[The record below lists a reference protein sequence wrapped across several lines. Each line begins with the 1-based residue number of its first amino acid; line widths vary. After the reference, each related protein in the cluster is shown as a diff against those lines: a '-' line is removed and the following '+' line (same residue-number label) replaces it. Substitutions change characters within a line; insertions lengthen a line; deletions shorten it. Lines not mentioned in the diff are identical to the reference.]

1 MKMTAILPGL
11 MAGVAI
17 IMPHQSEAANPQPWE
32 TPAVNH
38 INCEAP
44 RAEYFA
50 YETPELAL
58 LSDKYRSSRFML
70 LDGKWKFKFVEHL
83 YQRPTD
89 FYKPTFDD
97 SEWDD
102 FKVPGLWEINGY
114 GVPMYRRKK
123 YAWYKQF
130 ESNPPTVP
138 VENNYVGSYRRT
150 FTIPDHWKNQRIFL
164 HVGSATSNLQVWING
179 RFAGYSEDS
188 KMAAEFD
195 VTPYVKPGNNLIAL
209 QIMRWCDGT
218 YIEDQDFWRLS
229 GLSRETYL
237 YCRPVSHIDDISI
250 TPKLSDDFNSAS
262 IEIATTSVKSNGHK
276 LKTVLTA
283 PDGTVLSEQTAVI
296 SGEKAVLSIPVDTP
310 QLWSAESPSL
320 YSLTLT
326 LTDKSGNIKESIAQ
340 NVGLRTVTVH
350 GTNLLVN
357 GKPIL
362 IKGVNRHE
370 MDPATGYHVTV
381 DRMLEDIR
389 IMKENNINA
398 VRTCHYPDD
407 PVWYDLCDRHG
418 LYVVAEANVESHGMG
433 YGERTLA
440 KREDY
445 YTSHLERNI
454 ANVTSL
460 RNHPSIIIWSMG
472 NESGDGPTF
481 EKIYDWIKSY
491 DPTRPVQY
499 EQAANRR
506 HTDIFCPMYYD
517 YDKTEAYALNPQK
530 PLIQCEYAHAMGNS
544 LGGFSD
550 YWNMIRRYPALQG
563 GFIWDFADQGF
574 RETDT
579 GGRIIYS
586 FAGDYE
592 PDLSS
597 ESNFNC
603 NGLVSP
609 DRRPNPHMAE
619 VRYMQQNIWTSVTD
633 WEKGEIEIFNEN
645 FFTNLAP
652 YYLKWVLI
660 ADGISAKEGYIWNL
674 DIEAQSRKRIT
685 IPEISGSDTRNC
697 KEALLNV
704 EYRLKES
711 QPMLEA
717 GHCVAYQQL
726 TARPYESFSC
736 ELRTSDTQVSMH
748 PSLGYLKVAASDTE
762 YTFNKLTGFID
773 RISVAGTD
781 MLVPGHPLKPNF
793 WRAPTDNDYGVNLQ
807 KRFAPWRDPVYRLE
821 SFTVSGNDS
830 CRRIEA
836 SYTMENLA
844 GPLLHLTYDISSSG
858 QIRVNQRLQRASSSD
873 SIPGFFRYGMQT
885 VMPGQFSTIRYYGK
899 GPGESYMD
907 RNAAQTIG
915 VYNQSVSSQY
925 YPYVRPQETGNKTA
939 LRWWKVVN
947 DGGMGLC
954 FHSDREFS
962 ASALD
967 RLTGDMDDGA
977 DKYIHQSHGN
987 SVNPRPLT
995 SVQIDGAQQGL
1006 GCIDSWKSEPRPQY
1020 MLHHD
1025 NYDFTFVITPILSD
1039 NQNGSCKNAD
1049 I

>member
-1 MKMTAILPGL
+1 
-11 MAGVAI
+11 MAGAAI
-17 IMPHQSEAANPQPWE
+17 TMPLTGISAEPQPWE
-32 TPAVNH
+32 TPSVNH
-38 INCEAP
+38 INREAP
-44 RAEYFA
+44 RSEYFA
-50 YETPELAL
+50 YETPELAVAA
-58 LSDKYRSSRFML
+58 DKYRSARFL
-70 LDGKWKFKFVEHL
+70 SLDGKWKFKFVEHL
-83 YQRPTD
+83 HQRPTD
-89 FYKPTFDD
+89 FYKTAFDD

-102 FKVPGLWEINGY
+102 FNVPAMWELNGY
-114 GVPMYRRKK
+114 GTPIYRRKK

-130 ESNPPTVP
+130 ESNPPSVP
-138 VENNYVGSYRRT
+138 AENNYVGTYRRHIT
-150 FTIPDHWKNQRIFL
+150 VPPGWKGNRIYL

-195 VTPYVKPGNNLIAL
+195 VTPYIHSGDNLIAFQL
-209 QIMRWCDGT
+209 MRWCDGT

-237 YCRPVSHIDDISI
+237 YCRPQSHMDDIGI
-250 TPKLSDDFNSAS
+250 TPTLSEDFDKGTVNIDLTA
-262 IEIATTSVKSNGHK
+262 VRSNG
-276 LKTVLTA
+276 LRIEARLID
-283 PDGTVLSEQTAVI
+283 PDGKYITEQTGRI
-296 SGEKAVLSIPVDTP
+296 SDGSANLSIPVSAP
-310 QLWSAESPSL
+310 QLWSAESPAL
-320 YSLTLT
+320 YRLTLT
-326 LTDKSGNIKESIAQ
+326 LTGKDGKAIETVSKNI
-340 NVGLRTVTVH
+340 GFRTVTIS

-370 MDPATGYHVTV
+370 MDPATGYHVTI

-407 PVWYDLCDRHG
+407 PVWYDLCDRYG

-433 YGERTLA
+433 YGEHTLA

-445 YTSHLERNI
+445 FTSHLERNI

-481 EKIYDWIKSY
+481 ERIYDWIKAY

-517 YDKTEAYALNPQK
+517 YEETEAYALNPQK

-544 LGGFSD
+544 LGGFRD
-550 YWNMIRRYPALQG
+550 YWDLIRRYPALQG
-563 GFIWDFADQGF
+563 GFIWDFVDQGF
-574 RETDT
+574 RETDAN
-579 GGRIIYS
+579 GRIIYS

-603 NGLVSP
+603 NGLISP
-609 DRRPNPHMAE
+609 DRKPNPHMAE
-619 VRYMQQNIWTSVTD
+619 VRYIQQNIWTSVTD
-633 WEKGEIEIFNEN
+633 WQKGEIEIFNEN

-652 YYLKWVLI
+652 YYLKWALVS
-660 ADGISAKEGYIWNL
+660 DGKTIKEGYIR
-674 DIEAQSRKRIT
+674 DIDAAPQARTRIT
-685 IPEISGSDTRNC
+685 IPEIAGADTLNC
-697 KEALLNV
+697 KETFLNV
-704 EYRLKES
+704 EYRLQEC

-717 GHCVAYQQL
+717 GHCAAYQQITAKPYTAFSCDL
-726 TARPYESFSC
+726 TA
-736 ELRTSDTQVSMH
+736 SDAPAYVY
-748 PSLGYLKVAASDTE
+748 PSLGNLRISASGTE

-773 RISVAGTD
+773 RITVSGTD
-781 MLVPGHPLKPNF
+781 MLASGHPLKPNF

-807 KRFAPWRDPVYRLE
+807 QRFAPWRDPQYQLE
-821 SFTVSGNDS
+821 SFTIMGNDS

-836 SYTMENLA
+836 TYTIANIA
-844 GPLLHLTYDISSSG
+844 GPRLYLTYDIAGSG
-858 QIRVNQRLQRASSSD
+858 QMRVRQRLQRAADTD
-873 SIPGFFRYGMQT
+873 SVPGFFRYGMQA
-885 VMPGQFSTIRYYGK
+885 VMPGQFSTIHYYGK
-899 GPGESYMD
+899 GPGESYID
-907 RNAAQTIG
+907 RNSSQIIG
-915 VYNQSVSSQY
+915 IYDQSVSSQY
-925 YPYVRPQETGNKTA
+925 YPYIRPQETGNKTA

-954 FHSDREFS
+954 FHSDKEFS

-967 RLTGDMDDGA
+967 RCIDDMDDGA
-977 DKYIHQSHGN
+977 NKYIHQSHGN
-987 SVNPRPLT
+987 SVIPRPLT

-1020 MLHHD
+1020 MLPHGD
-1025 NYDFTFVITPILSD
+1025 YDFTFVVTPLRSD
-1039 NQNGSCKNAD
+1039 NSGGSYKNTD

>member
-1 MKMTAILPGL
+1 MKLSILLPGL

-17 IMPHQSEAANPQPWE
+17 SMSQPVGASTPDPWE

-38 INCEAP
+38 INRQAP
-44 RAEYFA
+44 RSEYFA
-50 YETPELAL
+50 FENNDAAVAA
-58 LSDKYRSSRFML
+58 DKHKSSRFMS

-83 YQRPTD
+83 WERPTD
-89 FYKPTFDD
+89 FYQTGFDD
-97 SEWDD
+97 SEWVD
-102 FKVPGLWEINGY
+102 FNVPGLWEINGY
-114 GVPMYRRKK
+114 GTPIYRRKK

-130 ESNPPTVP
+130 ESNPPAVP
-138 VENNYVGSYRRT
+138 SENNYVGSYRRR
-150 FTIPDHWKNQRIFL
+150 FSIPADWKGGRVFL
-164 HVGSATSNLQVWING
+164 HVGSATSNLLVWING
-179 RFAGYSEDS
+179 RYVGYSEDS

-195 VTPYVKPGNNLIAL
+195 VTPYLSKGQNLIAMQL
-209 QIMRWCDGT
+209 MRWCDGT

-237 YCRPVSHIDDISI
+237 YFRPNSRLDDIGI
-250 TPKLSDDFNSAS
+250 NTTLADDFSQ
-262 IEIATTSVKSNGHK
+262 ATVDVDLTSVNANGLTVSAQ
-276 LKTVLTA
+276 LKA
-283 PDGTVLSEQTAVI
+283 PDGTLIGTRNATIGNGTASI
-296 SGEKAVLSIPVDTP
+296 SIPVTKP
-310 QLWSAESPSL
+310 RLWSAESPDL
-320 YSLTLT
+320 YNLTLT
-326 LTDKSGNIKESIAQ
+326 LADKHGTVKEAIAQ
-340 NVGLRTVTVH
+340 NVGFRTVEVS

-357 GKPIL
+357 GKPVL

-370 MDPATGYHVTV
+370 MDPATGYHVGI
-381 DRMLEDIR
+381 DRMIEDIR

-407 PVWYDLCDRHG
+407 PVWYDLCDRYG

-433 YGERTLA
+433 YGDRTLA

-445 YTSHLERNI
+445 YQSHLERNI

-481 EKIYDWIKSY
+481 ERIYQWIKAY

-499 EQAANRR
+499 EQAANRA
-506 HTDIFCPMYYD
+506 HTDIFCPMYYN
-517 YDKTEAYALNPQK
+517 YEKTEAYARNPQK

-544 LGGFSD
+544 LGGFKD
-550 YWNMIRRYPALQG
+550 YWDMIRQYPALQG

-574 RETDT
+574 RETDAN
-579 GGRIIYS
+579 GHVIYS

-603 NGLVSP
+603 NGLLSP
-609 DRRPNPHMAE
+609 DRRPNPHMSE
-619 VRYMQQNIWTSVTD
+619 VRYIQQNIWTEVTD
-633 WEKGEIEIFNEN
+633 WEKGELSVFNEN

-652 YYLKWVLI
+652 YYLRWRMI
-660 ADGISAKEGYIWNL
+660 GDGETVKEGYVWDL
-674 DIEAQSRKRIT
+674 DVEPQQTAHIT
-685 IPEISGSDTRNC
+685 IPEIASPDTNGHN
-697 KEALLNV
+697 EVLLNV
-704 EYRLKES
+704 EYLLKEKRNL
-711 QPMLEA
+711 LEA

-726 TARPYESFSC
+726 TAKPYDAFSC
-736 ELRTSDTQVSMH
+736 DLAASDGAVSVY
-748 PSLGYLKVAASDTE
+748 PSLGNVRFTASGTE

-773 RISVAGTD
+773 RITVDGSD
-781 MLVPGHPLKPNF
+781 MLAQGHSLKPNF

-807 KRFAPWRDPVYRLE
+807 RRFAPWHDPGYELE
-821 SFTVSGNDS
+821 SFTIGGTDS
-830 CRRIEA
+830 CRIVEA
-836 SYTMENLA
+836 SYALGSISGA
-844 GPLLHLTYDISSSG
+844 RLQLTYHISGAG
-858 QIRVNQRLQRASSSD
+858 QIRINQRLSHTHPTD
-873 SIPGFFRYGMQT
+873 SVPGFFRYGMQT
-885 VMPGQFSTIRYYGK
+885 AMPQQFSTICYYGK
-899 GPGESYMD
+899 GPDESYLD
-907 RNAAQTIG
+907 RNAAQLIDI
-915 VYNQSVSSQY
+915 YRQSVASQY

-947 DGGMGLC
+947 DGGCGLC

-967 RLTGDMDDGA
+967 RRIESMDDGNN
-977 DKYIHQSHGN
+977 KYIHQSHGN
-987 SVNPRPLT
+987 SVRPEAVT

-1020 MLHHD
+1020 ML
-1025 NYDFTFVITPILSD
+1025 NAGEYEFTFVITPLRSD
-1039 NQNGSCKNAD
+1039 NYQGTYKRVN

>member
-1 MKMTAILPGL
+1 MKLSILIPGL
-11 MAGVAI
+11 MAGVA
-17 IMPHQSEAANPQPWE
+17 MAVCVPAHASSPQPWE

-38 INCEAP
+38 INRLAP
-44 RAEYFA
+44 RSEYFA
-50 YETPELAL
+50 YETPELAAAA
-58 LSDKYRSSRFML
+58 DKHASSRFL
-70 LDGKWKFKFVEHL
+70 SLDGKWKFKFTEHL
-83 YQRPTD
+83 HQRPTD
-89 FYKPTFDD
+89 FHATDFDD
-97 SEWDD
+97 SEWVE
-102 FKVPGLWEINGY
+102 FNVPGLWELNGY

-130 ESNPPTVP
+130 ISNPPVVP
-138 VENNYVGSYRRT
+138 SENNYTGSYRRH
-150 FTIPDHWKNQRIFL
+150 FVLPSGWKGGKVIL

-179 RFAGYSEDS
+179 RYVGYSEDS

-195 VTPYVKPGNNLIAL
+195 VTPYLRKGDNLIAMQL
-209 QIMRWCDGT
+209 MRWCDGT
-218 YIEDQDFWRLS
+218 YLEDQDFWRLS

-237 YCRPVSHIDDISI
+237 YHRPDARIDDIGI
-250 TPKLSDDFNSAS
+250 TTDLTTDFGHADIHIDLTAVNANGRQ
-262 IEIATTSVKSNGHK
+262 IEATV
-276 LKTVLTA
+276 TA
-283 PDGTVLSEQTAVI
+283 PDGSIAARKSVRIGNNAASLT
-296 SGEKAVLSIPVDTP
+296 IPVESP
-310 QLWSAESPSL
+310 LLWSAEAPHL
-320 YSLTLT
+320 YRLMLTLNDQNGT
-326 LTDKSGNIKESIAQ
+326 IDEAIAQ
-340 NVGLRTVTVH
+340 NVGFRTVEVR

-370 MDPATGYHVTV
+370 MDPATGYHVTI

-407 PVWYDLCDRHG
+407 PAWYDLCDRYG

-433 YGERTLA
+433 YGELTLA

-445 YTSHLERNI
+445 YQSHLERNI

-460 RNHPSIIIWSMG
+460 RNHPSVIIWSMG

-481 EKIYDWIKSY
+481 ERIYQWIKAY

-499 EQAANRR
+499 EQAANKS
-506 HTDIFCPMYYD
+506 HTDIFCPMYYN
-517 YDKTEAYALNPQK
+517 YEKTEAYAHNPQK

-544 LGGFSD
+544 MGGFKD
-550 YWNMIRRYPALQG
+550 YWDMIRRYPALQG
-563 GFIWDFADQGF
+563 GFIWDFVDQGF
-574 RETDT
+574 RETDAAGYT
-579 GGRIIYS
+579 YYS

-603 NGLVSP
+603 NGLLSP
-609 DRRPNPHMAE
+609 DRHPNPHTAE
-619 VRYMQQNIWTSVTD
+619 VRYMHQNIWTEVTD
-633 WEKGEIEIFNEN
+633 WRKGELSVFNEN

-652 YYLKWVLI
+652 YYLKWSII
-660 ADGISAKEGYIWNL
+660 ADGEALKEGYVW
-674 DIEAQSRKRIT
+674 DIDAGPQQTAHLIIPGISRPDT
-685 IPEISGSDTRNC
+685 IGHDEV
-697 KEALLNV
+697 LLNV
-704 EYRLKES
+704 EYRMKES
-711 QPMLEA
+711 GNMLEA

-726 TARPYESFSC
+726 TAKPYAAFSC
-736 ELRTSDTQVSMH
+736 QFQQADGEVAVH
-748 PSLGYLKVAASDTE
+748 PSLGNVRLVAADTE

-773 RISVAGTD
+773 RITVDDTE
-781 MLVPGHPLKPNF
+781 MLATGYSLKPNF

-807 KRFAPWRDPVYRLE
+807 RRFAAWRDPRYTME
-821 SFTVSGNDS
+821 SFTISGSDS
-830 CRRIEA
+830 CRTVVA
-836 SYTMENLA
+836 TYSMEKIPGVQLDI
-844 GPLLHLTYDISSSG
+844 TYDIAASG
-858 QIRVNQRLQRASSSD
+858 QMRVNQHLRPTAATD
-873 SIPGFFRYGMQT
+873 SLPGFFRYGMQA
-885 VMPGQFSTIRYYGK
+885 VMPAQFSTICYYGK

-907 RNAAQTIG
+907 RNAAQLIG
-915 VYNQSVSSQY
+915 VYRQSVSEQY
-925 YPYVRPQETGNKTA
+925 YPYVRPQETGNKTG

-947 DGGMGLC
+947 DGGCGLC

-967 RLTGDMDDGA
+967 RLTDSMDDGY

-987 SVNPRPLT
+987 SVRPDALT

-1020 MLHHD
+1020 MLHPGE
-1025 NYDFTFVITPILSD
+1025 YDFTFIITPLRSD
-1039 NQNGSCKNAD
+1039 NYKGTYKKTN